1 MKHVI
6 MGAAVALAG
15 PVTAI
20 MLDGAMFAA
29 PAQADVKTGVD
40 AWTQGDYVKAV
51 DEWRPLANT
60 GDADAQFNM
69 GQAYKLGRGVPMD
82 LPIAMEW
89 FRKAA
94 DKGHLRAED
103 NYGLLL
109 FQQNRREEALPYLR
123 RSAERG
129 EARAQYILGTA
140 MFNGELVKKD
150 WVEAYALMTRA
161 AASGLAPATASLAQM
176 NNYVP
181 ADQRKKGLA
190 RADELAKKNAMT
202 LAAATQA
209 SNAPEPAPRP
219 LPVRKPPT
227 PVRSAELPPSAPEKP
242 VAVAAVVP
250 KPTAKPT
257 PLQPKVET
265 QKPTP
270 AATGGWRVQLGA
282 FSEEARASALW
293 SSLSKKVGG
302 LSAYRP
308 FYVKGGAV
316 TRLQVGPL
324 GSAADAEKL
333 CSSIKAAG
341 TECIPKKG

>member
-1 MKHVI
+1 
-6 MGAAVALAG
+6 
-15 PVTAI
+15 
-20 MLDGAMFAA
+20 MFAA

-51 DEWRPLANT
+51 NEWRPLANS

-69 GQAYKLGRGVPMD
+69 GQAYKLGRGVPTD

-94 DKGHLRAED
+94 EKGHLRAED

-109 FQQNRREEALPYLR
+109 FQQNRREEALPFLR
-123 RSAERG
+123 RSANRG

-161 AASGLAPATASLAQM
+161 AASGLAPAVASLTQM
-176 NNYVP
+176 NNYIP
-181 ADQRKKGLA
+181 ADQRKQGLA
-190 RADELAKKNAMT
+190 RADALAKKNAMT
-202 LAAATQA
+202 LAAATEDG
-209 SNAPEPAPRP
+209 NRPEPAPKVAPARP
-219 LPVRKPPT
+219 APT
-227 PVRSAELPPSAPEKP
+227 PVKTAAVPPSKPSPTPSPASEKP
-242 VAVAAVVP
+242 VVAIAARQP
-250 KPTAKPT
+250 APTKPPAKPT
-257 PLQPKVET
+257 T
-265 QKPTP
+265 KPTVAAP
-270 AATGGWRVQLGA
+270 SAKADAPSPALAATGGWRVQLGA

-293 SSLSKKVGG
+293 ASLSKKVDG

-333 CSSIKAAG
+333 CRSIKAAG
-341 TECIPKKG
+341 TDCIPKKG